1 MEKSK
6 WKFRR
11 VISYIL
17 ATVMVISTFAYG
29 GIPKAAVVEAAEYSS
44 GEVISNTLAV
54 GDIIK
59 SGVTVKAAGDD
70 FFIYFG
76 DSRQYTRYTT
86 WIADK
91 DYEVIK
97 IESSSY
103 GDIRIQEIASKQDQT
118 ITASDVTM
126 TYGDSA
132 KAIGATTSGDGTLS
146 YSVLNESDVI
156 SVDESG
162 NVTAN
167 KAGSASIKITASETN
182 TYKAAEKTISVTV
195 NKANPTI
202 TASDQTMTY
211 GDSSKAIGAT
221 TNGGTL
227 SYEVTSGTDVISV
240 NNSGSISIIKAG
252 SAQVKI
258 TAAEND
264 NYLSGDKT
272 ISVTVNKA
280 NPEMQTNPAAVANLI
295 YNGEAQALVSAG
307 IIKNTA
313 ISTASTENKLQY
325 KISAYTGATQNV
337 TTDWSDDIPTGTAA
351 GTYTIG
357 YRIVDNTTDQTENF
371 YPKNTD
377 GTAIGTVTVE
387 IAKFEAVVT
396 PDENQSKKYG
406 EADPELTY
414 TVAAKNAGQT
424 LPTVDFTNGMFNKGT
439 LAREKG
445 EPVGEYAF
453 DFSAIITQ
461 NNDNYEVTVTENPAT
476 FEIERKQ
483 LTDEDILLVAKEPG
497 RNGSYNSVPWDDEN
511 GFEYKYTGEVVN
523 ALFDIYYIDRAVD
536 ANGNKISGTFN
547 PNRPTSRSNNAF
559 KIVADTDY
567 VYNGVTTEKE
577 VTETP
582 NEINF
587 RGEGNFQGNIA
598 SKWSLIANTF
608 DVRETVY
615 SGTYD
620 GEEHEALEVHPT
632 PSSNYTK
639 EEKTY
644 EYILLGKEEMSAEGF
659 DGNSVL
665 NDPEAAWE
673 KYADKATADV
683 PMIKDVNVDA
693 DGNAVPYIV
702 LYKIT
707 MHGHEDYYGAA
718 EPMIEKKSVK
728 LVANDTEPKVY
739 DNDPSTDPELTF
751 EDYTDQ
757 LIEADAEA
765 ISAAVEIAREEGQD
779 VGEYDIYFNIDDLDE
794 AFTNYDFSEEEGT
807 FEITKRTVNIS
818 VESFEKVYSDEFPEV
833 EVKMDMAGDEGVAED
848 EGVIAGDEDEIQYT
862 LKYTKG
868 GTDYNPSRTLD
879 VGEYEI
885 NLRRRVTN
893 KNYNLQFGETATLTV
908 TPKNIEDK
916 DVKVTFNGKTDES
929 CYECTFNGKEYS
941 PTIGVQHFVDDTINC
956 VKYGKELASGGPST
970 PDYRITGTEYA
981 TEIGC
986 YIVTIEGLNNYE
998 GTRELVWAILPM
1010 SLETETVYNGKEQ
1023 SPEFLDGFVPQ
1034 NYANLFTM
1042 EYAGE
1047 DEEYSSEL
1055 PKYVDV
1061 KINDEGKIDS
1071 YPVYY
1076 KITFNPEEFGTTE
1089 AGDPIEM
1096 ELSTQFTIQPAEL
1109 ILLYPYADKEYDG
1122 TTAIRFED
1130 IEAEGVTVGDV
1141 TDELLVS
1148 FDATLD
1154 EADSDYALNVDDKYE
1169 RPVSVSEKQCE
1180 EAVITAAEGSE
1191 AKPSNYKLSVKEDE
1205 AKHADGIFASVTRKV
1220 LYNIN
1225 DEECDGNAYISAKA
1239 TDRMYNGTADIDAT
1253 IEVVTGVEGEEI
1265 TFNDVITDNE
1275 TIEVKL
1281 DEEGNPVATDIAVT
1295 GIAEA
1300 AEGTNLDNYVY
1311 YVDGLGYPLGDTRLW
1326 DEENPDLWTGEVDTE
1341 VVISP
1346 AEIKVSADSITKT
1359 YDGKEVKASDIK
1371 FTVTGFDGIE
1381 DEAAEY
1387 YNENKDK
1394 AAAFD
1399 FSGKTA
1405 KNAGTYSVK
1414 TVVDA
1419 GLVDLISND
1428 NYVLETVDPTVT
1440 INKKAVTVT
1449 VKDATKVA
1457 GQADPTFKYSA
1468 DGLVAG
1474 ESLKN
1479 AKVSRKVGETAGTY
1493 ELTLSCDADPNYT
1506 FKFVKGTFT
1515 ITAAPAPGNPYS
1527 GEWVKGQWYGAD
1539 GNTSYKPQG
1548 SWKQNATG
1556 WWYEDTAGWYPQS
1569 QWQKIDGL
1577 WYYFGADGYMAS
1589 SEWIDGYWL
1598 DSDGAWRYEP
1608 RGSWNQDST
1617 GWWYGDTSGWYAG
1630 HGWQKID
1637 GKYYFFNESGYMV
1650 TSQYVGNDW
1659 VGEDGAWIA
1668 E

>member
-1 MEKSK
+1 MEKRK

-11 VISYIL
+11 GISYIL
-17 ATVMVISTFAYG
+17 AAGMVISTFAYG
-29 GIPKAAVVEAAEYSS
+29 GIPKARYVVAAEYSS
-44 GEVISNTLAV
+44 GEIYSNTLAV

-59 SGVTVKAAGDD
+59 SGVTLNTEYG
-70 FFIYFG
+70 FFKIYFG
-76 DSRQYTRYTT
+76 DSEEPTQCPSWT
-86 WIADK
+86 ADK
-91 DYEVIK
+91 DYEVIG
-97 IESSSY
+97 IEDSY
-103 GDIRIQEIASKQDQT
+103 FGDIRIQETASKQDQT

-167 KAGSASIKITASETN
+167 KAGSASIKITAEETDSYN
-182 TYKAAEKTISVTV
+182 EAE
-195 NKANPTI
+195 
-202 TASDQTMTY
+202 Q
-211 GDSSKAIGAT
+211 
-221 TNGGTL
+221 
-227 SYEVTSGTDVISV
+227 
-240 NNSGSISIIKAG
+240 
-252 SAQVKI
+252 
-258 TAAEND
+258 
-264 NYLSGDKT
+264 T

-280 NPEMQTNPAAVANLI
+280 NPEIDQAPAAVENLI
-295 YNGEAQALVSAG
+295 YNSEAQALVTEGTIKTTSIASA
-307 IIKNTA
+307 N
-313 ISTASTENKLQY
+313 TENKLQY
-325 KISAYTGATQNV
+325 KISAYDGEAEGV

-351 GTYTIG
+351 GTYSVD
-357 YRIVDNTTDQTENF
+357 YRIVDVTTDDTVNF
-371 YPKNTD
+371 NPNKSD
-377 GTAIGTVTVE
+377 ETAIGTISVN
-387 IAKFEAVVT
+387 IAKIPVIVT
-396 PDENQSKKYG
+396 ADDDQSKVYG
-406 EADPELTY
+406 KADPEFTY
-414 TVAAKNAGQT
+414 TVEVNEPEQKPVGYVAPT
-424 LPTVDFTNGMFNKGT
+424 LPEADFTDGMFKNGSFT
-439 LAREKG
+439 RETG
-445 EPVGEYAF
+445 EDVGEYAYIF
-453 DFSAIITQ
+453 TDIID
-461 NNDNYEVTVTENPAT
+461 NNEINYDITVAEGTAEDPAAT
-476 FEIERKQ
+476 FEITRKQ

-511 GFEYKYTGEVVN
+511 GFEYKYTGEIIN
-523 ALFDIYYIDRAVD
+523 AQFDIYYTDREVD

-547 PNRPTSRSNNAF
+547 PSRPTSRTNNAF
-559 KIVADTDY
+559 KIINDTDY
-567 VYNGVTTEKE
+567 VYDGVTTEKE
-577 VTETP
+577 VTIQP
-582 NEINF
+582 NDINF
-587 RGEGNFQGNIA
+587 RGKGNFQGNIP
-598 SKWSLIANTF
+598 SMWSLIKNTF
-608 DVRETVY
+608 NVRLSEY

-620 GEEHEALEVHPT
+620 GEEHEAIEVHPT
-632 PSSNYTK
+632 PSSEYTK

-659 DGNSVL
+659 DIN
-665 NDPEAAWE
+665 NIMNKPEVAWE
-673 KYADKATADV
+673 DFSDKVTTDV
-683 PMIKDVNVDA
+683 PMIKDVNVDK
-693 DGNAVPYIV
+693 DGNEVSYIV
-702 LYKIT
+702 LFKIS
-707 MHGHEDYYGAA
+707 MNGYEDYYGSA
-718 EPMIEKKSVK
+718 EPMISKKSVE
-728 LVANDTEPKVY
+728 LVANDAESKVY

-757 LIEADAEA
+757 LAEADVETV
-765 ISAAVEIAREEGQD
+765 SAAVEITRDEGQD
-779 VGEYDIYFNIDDLDE
+779 AGEYDIYFNIDDLNKS
-794 AFTNYDFSEEEGT
+794 FTNYDFSEEEAT
-807 FEITKRTVNIS
+807 FEITKRTVNVS

-848 EGVIAGDEDEIQYT
+848 EGVIAGDEELVQYD

-868 GTDYNPSRTLD
+868 RTDYSPSRTLD

-908 TPKNIEDK
+908 TPKDIEDV
-916 DVKVTFNGKTDES
+916 DVNVVFNGKTDEDF
-929 CYECTFNGKEYS
+929 YECSFTGEEIR
-941 PTIGVQHFVDDTINC
+941 PTIAVQHFVDETVNC
-956 VKYGKELASGGPST
+956 IKYGKEQASGGPST

-981 TEIGC
+981 TEIGGY
-986 YIVTIEGLNNYE
+986 YIIIEGLNNYE
-998 GTRELVWAILPM
+998 GSRIIVWAILPM
-1010 SLETETVYNGKEQ
+1010 ALETETVYDGTEQ
-1023 SPEFLDGFVPQ
+1023 SPEFLDGFAPED
-1034 NYANLFTM
+1034 YENLFTV
-1042 EYAGE
+1042 EYSE
-1047 DEEYSSEL
+1047 DDENYSSEL
-1055 PKYVDV
+1055 PKYKDV
-1061 KINDEGKIDS
+1061 RINKKGVIIP
-1071 YPVYY
+1071 YVIYY
-1076 KITFNPEEFGTTE
+1076 RITFNPEEYGTDE
-1089 AGDPIEM
+1089 DGDPFTFN
-1096 ELSTQFTIQPAEL
+1096 LGTLFTIQPAEL
-1109 ILLYPYADKEYDG
+1109 TLLYPYASKEYDG

-1154 EADSDYALNVDDKYE
+1154 EADSDYALDFDEYE
-1169 RPVSVSEKQCE
+1169 RPVTVSEKQCK
-1180 EAVITAAEGSE
+1180 EAVITAADGSD

-1205 AKHADGIFASVTRKV
+1205 AKHADGIFASVTQKV

-1239 TDRMYNGTADIDAT
+1239 TDRMYNGTADVDAT

-1265 TFNDVITDNE
+1265 TFSDVITDNDV
-1275 TIEVKL
+1275 INVKL
-1281 DEEGNPVATDIAVT
+1281 DEQGNPVANEIKVS

-1300 AEGTNLDNYVY
+1300 ADGTNLDNYVY
-1311 YVDGLGYPLGDTRLW
+1311 YVDGLNYPLGDTRFW

-1346 AEIKVSADSITKT
+1346 AEIKVSADGITKT

-1387 YNENKDK
+1387 YSANK
-1394 AAAFD
+1394 ANAVGFD
-1399 FSGKTA
+1399 FLGKTA
-1405 KNAGTYSVK
+1405 KNAGTYSIK

-1419 GLVDLISND
+1419 GLAELIDND
-1428 NYVLETVDPTVT
+1428 NYVVETVDPTIT

-1515 ITAAPAPGNPYS
+1515 ITAAPTPGNPYS
-1527 GEWVKGQWYGAD
+1527 GEWVNGQWYGAD

-1577 WYYFGADGYMAS
+1577 WYYFDANGYMAS

-1598 DSDGAWRYEP
+1598 DSDGAWRYEAI
-1608 RGSWNQDST
+1608 GSWHEDEN
-1617 GWWYGDTSGWYAG
+1617 GWWFGDTSGWYAG
-1630 HGWQKID
+1630 HGWQKIN